1 MKTSEQKLEFLK
13 QDPSIQEGTVMQH
26 IENSQVHQ
34 LFAHI
39 KHISNAPESALYDAE
54 KLLHS
59 PR

>member
-1 MKTSEQKLEFLK
+1 
-13 QDPSIQEGTVMQH
+13 MQH